1 LKFTFSGG
9 LKIVMNFDEKKNL
22 ITEVSDT
29 GIGIIPDDLEKLF
42 KFFGCITKS
51 KDINRGGMGLGLT
64 ISKMIIQQLQGDI
77 SVTSEPNKGSTFSFK
92 IPIYEFI
99 SQGDNVNNNNNI
111 QEEELLNFTE
121 V

>member
-1 LKFTFSGG
+1 MKFTFSGG
-9 LKIVMNFDEKKNL
+9 LKIGIHLDEKKNL

-29 GIGIIPDDLEKLF
+29 GIGIQPDDLEKLF

-77 SVTSEPNKGSTFSFK
+77 SVKSEPNKGSTFSFK